1 LSQRHYYYRLSLRR
15 TLHRSVILFS
25 IMKKSLLFLL
35 LHIVATITVKSQNIK
50 TKFEQSKG
58 TQTPTYFEII
68 DWWKKLD
75 EKSGKVKM
83 LTMGMTD
90 AGYPLHLIVV
100 GNNGDSNFENIRK
113 NNKRIIL
120 INNGIHPGEP
130 DGIDAS
136 MLLVRDI
143 VQNKYKIPDNIVLAL
158 IPVYNI
164 GGCLNRSANYR
175 VDQDGPEEF
184 GFRGNSQNLDLNR
197 DFIKCDSKDARAFI
211 EIFHMLDPDVL
222 VDNHVS
228 NGADYQHIIT
238 LLTTQH
244 NKLGG
249 EMGKFLS
256 TQFEP
261 GIYSTMK
268 QKGYDLIPYVNSF
281 GDTPENGWPEYWDS
295 PRYSSGFAALWNTF
309 SFVPETHMLKS
320 YDLRVKATYAL
331 MQSFIEYVSK
341 NSEQIKQ
348 IRNQTKQ
355 KIKTANEF
363 PVRWSLD
370 KSQSKEVLYKGFQ
383 SGYKPSEVSGL
394 PRLFY
399 DKSKPFEKS
408 IPIFNYY
415 AVKNTVVKPKAYII
429 PQGWWKVIDLLKL
442 NKIEMSQLK
451 KDTTIEVEYYKI
463 DDYKAMARQYEMHHM
478 NSDLKTTTLS
488 QKIFFKKGDWYI
500 PLNQVAN
507 RYLIET
513 LEPHNEDSYFSWN
526 YFDAILGQK
535 EGYSAYAFE
544 DIAADYLKKNS
555 EVKTKLD
562 QRVATDTSFA
572 KSGRAQLNFVYQNSP
587 WFEPALNRYPVY
599 RIIK

>member
-1 LSQRHYYYRLSLRR
+1 MKKLAFLLIV
-15 TLHRSVILFS
+15 TITTSVIVF
-25 IMKKSLLFLL
+25 
-35 LHIVATITVKSQNIK
+35 SQNIT

-100 GNNGDSNFENIRK
+100 GNNGDYNFENIRK

-143 VQNKYKIPDNIVLAL
+143 VQNKYKIPDNIVLAF

-331 MQSFIEYVSK
+331 MQSFIEYVAK
-341 NSEQIKQ
+341 NSDQIKQ

-370 KSQSKEVLYKGFQ
+370 KSQFKEVLYKGFQ

-399 DKSKPFEKS
+399 DRTKQFEKS

-451 KDTTIEVEYYKI
+451 KDTVIEVEFYKI
-463 DDYKAMARQYEMHHM
+463 EDYKAMARQYEMHHM

-488 QKIFFKKGDWYI
+488 QKISFKKGDWYI

-544 DIAADYLKKNS
+544 DIAADYLKKNP

-587 WFEPALNRYPVY
+587 WFEPALNQYPVY
-599 RIIK
+599 RVIK

>member
-1 LSQRHYYYRLSLRR
+1 LSQRHYYYHRLLRR
-15 TLHRSVILFS
+15 TLHRLVILFS
-25 IMKKSLLFLL
+25 IMKKLLSLLLL
-35 LHIVATITVKSQNIK
+35 VIVTTSTVKSQNIT

-75 EKSGKVKM
+75 EKSGKLKI

-143 VQNKYKIPDNIVLAL
+143 VQNKYKIPDNIVLAF

-249 EMGKFLS
+249 EMGKYLS

-281 GDTPENGWPEYWDS
+281 GDSPENGWPEYWDS

-341 NSEQIKQ
+341 NSGQIKQ

-355 KIKTANEF
+355 KIKIANEF

-399 DKSKPFEKS
+399 DRSKPFEKS

-463 DDYKAMARQYEMHHM
+463 DDYKAMVRQYEMHHM

-488 QKIFFKKGDWYI
+488 QKISFKKGDWYI

-544 DIAADYLKKNS
+544 DIAADYLKKNP

-599 RIIK
+599 RVK